1 MLERCSRTLWLLSCV
16 WLVLAA
22 CGGESHAPGFGG
34 ETNWLRTCGNS
45 AACGEGDCVCGVCSA
60 ACTKDGDCADGQRC
74 QGQSSALYAQAC
86 GVDMQVHGLCAPACK
101 HDSDCAAD
109 QACNDGTC
117 APLALGFERDG
128 GTGAD
133 GARQLIADAH
143 LGLAQDCT
151 PDLEHP
157 IGSGAGVF
165 DIAGNGNGV
174 EDFCRK
180 PYMLTLR
187 VQNLASESVLVTKAE
202 VLLLSIDDK
211 VLVFGDNAGRLPNP
225 FALSVTGSVPAADDS
240 KSALGAIVVEALPV
254 SYAPFLTQ
262 FANKEM
268 AVRVK
273 LSGETLSGAPVH
285 SNAFEYR
292 VTICDGCMDVCQGEL
307 DAAKMTREDAIGDA
321 CDDNAGA
328 DGRLCIDP
336 DC

>member
-1 MLERCSRTLWLLSCV
+1 
-16 WLVLAA
+16 
-22 CGGESHAPGFGG
+22 
-34 ETNWLRTCGNS
+34 
-45 AACGEGDCVCGVCSA
+45 VCGVCSA
-60 ACTKDGDCADGQRC
+60 ACSKDSDCANGQRC

-86 GVDMQVHGLCAPACK
+86 GVDMEVHGLCAPACK
-101 HDSDCAAD
+101 HDSDCAMD

-128 GTGAD
+128 GAGAD

-143 LGLAQDCT
+143 LELAQDCT
-151 PDLEHP
+151 PDLERP

-174 EDFCRK
+174 GDFCRK

-187 VQNLASESVLVTKAE
+187 VQNLASESVLVTRAE
-202 VLLLSIDDK
+202 VLLLSIDGK
-211 VLVFGDNAGRLPNP
+211 VLDFGQAGVVSDLLPNP
-225 FALSVTGSVPAADDS
+225 FSLSVTGSVPATEDS
-240 KSALGAIVVEALPV
+240 KSPLGAIVAEAIPV
-254 SYAPFLTQ
+254 SYAPYLSKF
-262 FANKEM
+262 KGREI

-273 LSGETLSGAPVH
+273 LSGETLGGAPVH

-292 VTICDGCMDVCQGEL
+292 VGICDGCRIACQGQL

-321 CDDNAGA
+321 CDDNAAA
-328 DGRLCIDP
+328 DGRMCIDP